1 MKSIVDAFAG
11 METLMTIGAFLS
23 SPAGLA
29 SLAILAGA
37 GLAAFVGQKLQ
48 NLLED
53 KEEKSDF
60 EKGGQK
66 ASQEYIIKTIGELEG
81 NMLITQ
87 WNGIVKPKFKAND

>member
-1 MKSIVDAFAG
+1 MELTNWRKAG
-11 METLMTIGAFLS
+11 GQS
-23 SPAGLA
+23 SYNKEWADYCKTTA
-29 SLAILAGA
+29 EMSNIIL
-37 GLAAFVGQKLQ
+37 KR
-48 NLLED
+48 LLECGGTTGQLQGH
-53 KEEKSDF
+53 F